1 MATSANCVM
10 LCGRVGS
17 IHDYKEYSGG
27 TARMTFSLGTDH
39 VYKQKKSTEWHDI
52 VTWGIVA
59 KMCKDNLEVGM
70 FVTIMGPL
78 RSQVFIGKKGRTRAV
93 TVEAD
98 QIVFMNKALMTMVKS
113 MGDPPDDDEFSGY
126 DDDDEARPL

>member
-1 MATSANCVM
+1 
-10 LCGRVGS
+10 
-17 IHDYKEYSGG
+17 
-27 TARMTFSLGTDH
+27 MTFSLGTDH
-39 VYKQKKSTEWHDI
+39 VYKRVKKTDWHDI
-52 VTWGIVA
+52 VAWGIVA

-70 FVTIMGPL
+70 FVTITGPI

-93 TVEAD
+93 TIEAD
-98 QIVFMNKALMTMVKS
+98 QIVFMNKALITTVKN